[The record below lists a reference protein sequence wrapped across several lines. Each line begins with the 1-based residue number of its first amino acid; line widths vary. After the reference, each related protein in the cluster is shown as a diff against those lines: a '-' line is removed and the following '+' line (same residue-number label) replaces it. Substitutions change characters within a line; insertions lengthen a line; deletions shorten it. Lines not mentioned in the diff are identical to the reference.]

1 MYPFVYTE
9 KTGELC
15 GSGRIR
21 DGYIPE
27 MRFSSGGYPVLKR
40 AGNTMADVDDKLK
53 AIADALNL
61 LRSWHTEHLEKDHA
75 DLDWQILQLS
85 KRLTRLE
92 KAVGINDHG
101 LAARLEEPTQ
111 ALEDSTALAVRLLG
125 DAMAADTPKPPRGRS
140 CKIS

>member
-1 MYPFVYTE
+1 
-9 KTGELC
+9 
-15 GSGRIR
+15 
-21 DGYIPE
+21 
-27 MRFSSGGYPVLKR
+27 
-40 AGNTMADVDDKLK
+40 MADVDDKLK

-92 KAVGINDHG
+92 KAVGVNDHG